1 MSRTTRVDLH
11 DGLHLRAAER
21 GDLEQVAELLV
32 ARGDPADAVDLRLV
46 VGDPDEGL
54 TACGVVVDGTR
65 VVSTATLLRET
76 VVIEDVP
83 IPAGQVEMVATD
95 PAYEGRG
102 LVRALMDWAHERSA
116 ARSDLLQVMIGIPY
130 FYRQFGYAYAMP
142 IPLVRPVVADG
153 PTADPA
159 VVVRTATPDD
169 ITAMVRLQD
178 EAQSCAGV
186 RVPHSPACWRW
197 LVVRDGSSQLVAER
211 DGQVVATCRIT
222 PPDEGVTIAELAGE
236 PGAAGALVAH
246 ARALGSG
253 EVGVVERSGTAAFEA
268 IRPNLAP
275 LEGPD
280 AIPDWFYARVDRLG
294 PLLQHLAPVF
304 VRRLERAG
312 LADRRHEVLLSSW
325 RSHVRFSI
333 GPDGMSEVISG
344 GPEQGPVS
352 KGGSG
357 VPPDAIPA
365 LLLGPD
371 GATGLEERLP
381 DCWLGR
387 QRELMSALF
396 PPMTSDLLTFYLA
409 V

>member
-1 MSRTTRVDLH
+1 VLPTSRVTLP
-11 DGLHLRAAER
+11 DGLQLRAAKQ
-21 GDLEQVAELLV
+21 GDLEQAAALLV
-32 ARGDPADAVDLRLV
+32 ARGEPADAVDMRLV
-46 VGDPDEGL
+46 VGDSDEGL
-54 TACGVVVDGTR
+54 TACGVVVDGAR

-76 VVIEDVP
+76 VVIEGVP

-116 ARSDLLQVMIGIPY
+116 ARADLLQVMIGIPY
-130 FYRQFGYAYAMP
+130 FYRQFGYGYAMP

-153 PTADPA
+153 STADPA
-159 VVVRTATPDD
+159 VVVRRATPDD
-169 ITAMVRLQD
+169 ITAMVHLQD
-178 EAQSCAGV
+178 EAQSGAGV

-197 LVVRDGSSQLVAER
+197 LLARDGSSQLVAER
-211 DGQVVATCRIT
+211 DGHIAATCRIT

-236 PGAAGALVAH
+236 PGAARALVAH
-246 ARALGSG
+246 ARALGTG
-253 EVGVVERSGTAAFEA
+253 EVGVVERPGTAAFEA

-275 LEGPD
+275 LDGPD
-280 AIPDWFYARVDRLG
+280 AIPDWFYARVDQLG
-294 PLLQHLAPVF
+294 PLLQHLAPVL
-304 VRRLERAG
+304 VGRLERAG

-396 PPMTSDLLTFYLA
+396 PPMRSDLLTFYLA